1 MEDETEKIEIGHVQD
16 HGILPA
22 QSEKH
27 LLREETNHVI
37 EREIAIGMTDEMPL
51 GLAVTATTTI
61 TYVTG
66 GMMVKEMREWL
77 HDENETGHVTK
88 TENQMT
94 AVGLLEMNVMVEDI
108 RGLQLAIAKAGTQE
122 MMGKRKTTVE
132 RRRRSQR
139 GWTHTFRTN
148 PHLESLEG
156 RPPMVN

>member
-94 AVGLLEMNVMVEDI
+94 AVGLLEMNVMV
-108 RGLQLAIAKAGTQE
+108 
-122 MMGKRKTTVE
+122 
-132 RRRRSQR
+132 
-139 GWTHTFRTN
+139 
-148 PHLESLEG
+148 
-156 RPPMVN
+156 